1 MLEHWCKNVLCVH
14 YLPSPGHA
22 RHHGHVRDCVCGCD
36 GAHAGGCG
44 DPEQG
49 KDEQIST
56 LHYVSYLLSVTV
68 LMFVLVIM
76 ATLLLVIM
84 FMEHCKGRKSA
95 SENSSLQKYHLHS
108 R

>member
-1 MLEHWCKNVLCVH
+1 MLVIMVMCVIVFVVVMVLMPVDVAT
-14 YLPSPGHA
+14 LNRERMS
-22 RHHGHVRDCVCGCD
+22 RF
-36 GAHAGGCG
+36 
-44 DPEQG
+44 
-49 KDEQIST
+49 
-56 LHYVSYLLSVTV
+56 LHYIMSLKYLLSVTV